1 MLEFP
6 SAIRIHMLDSALFLE
21 SICYNSSCSWN
32 PHFRIFPC
40 SWDPH
45 VRGPKLSQLPTSNF
59 SKVKA
64 TTVVVAVRDHEEE
77 EVGTNPYEEGA
88 S

>member
-1 MLEFP
+1 MADWFDYP
-6 SAIRIHMLDSALFLE
+6 IYH
-21 SICYNSSCSWN
+21 
-32 PHFRIFPC
+32 
-40 SWDPH
+40 
-45 VRGPKLSQLPTSNF
+45 GPKLSQLPTSNL

>member
-1 MLEFP
+1 MWRRF
-6 SAIRIHMLDSALFLE
+6 SRGG
-21 SICYNSSCSWN
+21 
-32 PHFRIFPC
+32 
-40 SWDPH
+40 
-45 VRGPKLSQLPTSNF
+45 GPKLSQLPTSNL

>member
-1 MLEFP
+1 ML
-6 SAIRIHMLDSALFLE
+6 
-21 SICYNSSCSWN
+21 Y
-32 PHFRIFPC
+32 
-40 SWDPH
+40 
-45 VRGPKLSQLPTSNF
+45 GPKLSQLPTSNF

>member
-1 MLEFP
+1 MNRTKTICQYLGLE
-6 SAIRIHMLDSALFLE
+6 IRLAPRRYNHAVNASLNIH
-21 SICYNSSCSWN
+21 
-32 PHFRIFPC
+32 
-40 SWDPH
+40 
-45 VRGPKLSQLPTSNF
+45 GPKLSQLPTSNF

>member
-1 MLEFP
+1 MNSCP
-6 SAIRIHMLDSALFLE
+6 SNFLSGCSAF
-21 SICYNSSCSWN
+21 IY
-32 PHFRIFPC
+32 
-40 SWDPH
+40 
-45 VRGPKLSQLPTSNF
+45 GPKLSQLPTSNF

-88 S
+88 SYVSDILKS

>member
-1 MLEFP
+1 MCHPLYGF
-6 SAIRIHMLDSALFLE
+6 FLLPGHLGG
-21 SICYNSSCSWN
+21 SIE
-32 PHFRIFPC
+32 H
-40 SWDPH
+40 
-45 VRGPKLSQLPTSNF
+45 GPKLSQSPTSNF